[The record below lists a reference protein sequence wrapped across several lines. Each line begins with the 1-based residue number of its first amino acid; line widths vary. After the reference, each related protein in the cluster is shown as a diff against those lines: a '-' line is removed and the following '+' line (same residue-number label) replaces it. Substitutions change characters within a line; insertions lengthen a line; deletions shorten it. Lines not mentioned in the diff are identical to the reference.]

1 MNFRTI
7 VKLLKKGGW
16 TVKDQNGSHVH
27 LVHSSKK
34 GKITIP
40 KHGKKDL
47 KPGTLNAIWKQAGL
61 GN

>member
-1 MNFRTI
+1 MDFRA
-7 VKLLKKGGW
+7 VVRLLREDGW

-27 LVHSSKK
+27 MVHALKK
-34 GKITIP
+34 GKITVP

-47 KPGTLNAIWKQAGL
+47 KVGTLKAIWKQAGL

>member
-1 MNFRTI
+1 MTFRAI
-7 VKLLKKGGW
+7 VKRLTKDGW

-27 LVHSSKK
+27 MVHASKK
-34 GKITIP
+34 GKITVP